1 MVEGERALISMHF
14 LLQFCKIVEFCRELS
29 QNVKIRHFLSTK
41 KTYLSEEII
50 LNEVRLRGSP
60 TICVSL
66 VMTLKKVTERKLG
79 EHSPGLLL
87 NSSLTILANSVVDNI
102 RTVVVHRLLMMTSDI
117 LFSGPLQVVHSGVD
131 YQYVLSI
138 YLMFFCMLQ
147 LVV

>member
-1 MVEGERALISMHF
+1 M
-14 LLQFCKIVEFCRELS
+14 S

-41 KTYLSEEII
+41 KTYLSEKII

-117 LFSGPLQVVHSGVD
+117 QWSLASGA
-131 YQYVLSI
+131 
-138 YLMFFCMLQ
+138 
-147 LVV
+147 